1 MTKEKEIQILQSLKG
16 DTYFAQMFGDD
27 IDKMCENISVDFAI
41 ESGCKFNAKAEVL
54 QKELQERKK
63 QAKQEALDF
72 AYDIILAFHEHEGDG
87 VHDRVHQIIESRIG
101 IDELIK
107 FKHSQKIELSDTEIN
122 YLVGK
127 LR

>member
-27 IDKMCENISVDFAI
+27 IDRMCENISVDFPI
-41 ESGCKFNAKAEVL
+41 ERGCKFNTKAEVL
-54 QKELQERKK
+54 QKELKEQKE

-72 AYDIILAFHEHEGDG
+72 AFGIILDFREGNG
-87 VHDRVHQIIESRIG
+87 VRDKVYQTIESRIG
-101 IDELIK
+101 IDEMIK

>member
-54 QKELQERKK
+54 QKELQEQKK
-63 QAKQEALDF
+63 QGSRKRW
-72 AYDIILAFHEHEGDG
+72 ILPTTLFSPSMK
-87 VHDRVHQIIESRIG
+87 VMVCTTVFIR
-101 IDELIK
+101 
-107 FKHSQKIELSDTEIN
+107 
-122 YLVGK
+122 
-127 LR
+127 

>member
-1 MTKEKEIQILQSLKG
+1 MRSIICQDVLLTELLQYRRQG
-16 DTYFAQMFGDD
+16 
-27 IDKMCENISVDFAI
+27 
-41 ESGCKFNAKAEVL
+41 
-54 QKELQERKK
+54 
-63 QAKQEALDF
+63 
-72 AYDIILAFHEHEGDG
+72 HP
-87 VHDRVHQIIESRIG
+87 QIIESRIG

>member
-27 IDKMCENISVDFAI
+27 IDRMCENISVDFPI

-54 QKELQERKK
+54 QKELKEQKE

-72 AYDIILAFHEHEGDG
+72 AFGIILDFREGNG
-87 VHDRVHQIIESRIG
+87 VRDKVYQTIESRIG
-101 IDELIK
+101 IDEMIK

>member
-27 IDKMCENISVDFAI
+27 IDRMCENISVDFAI

-72 AYDIILAFHEHEGDG
+72 AFGIILDFREGNG
-87 VHDRVHQIIESRIG
+87 VRDKVYQTIESRIG
-101 IDELIK
+101 IDEMIK

>member
-16 DTYFAQMFGDD
+16 DTYFAQKFGAD
-27 IDKMCENISVDFAI
+27 IDTMCYNIENDFAI
-41 ESGCKFNAKAEVL
+41 ECGCTFNKEAGVL
-54 QKELQERKK
+54 QKELKEQKQ

-72 AYDIILAFHEHEGDG
+72 AYDIILAFHEGDG
-87 VHDRVHQIIESRIG
+87 VRDKVYQTIESRIG
-101 IDELIK
+101 IDEMIK

>member
-27 IDKMCENISVDFAI
+27 IDRMCENISVDFPI
-41 ESGCKFNAKAEVL
+41 ESDCKFNTKAEVL
-54 QKELQERKK
+54 QKELKEQKQ
-63 QAKQEALDF
+63 QAKQDALDF
-72 AYDIILAFHEHEGDG
+72 AYDIILAFQEGEN
-87 VHDRVHQIIESRIG
+87 VCDRVHQVVESRIG
-101 IDELIK
+101 IDEMIK

>member
-1 MTKEKEIQILQSLKG
+1 
-16 DTYFAQMFGDD
+16 MFGDD
-27 IDKMCENISVDFAI
+27 IDRMCENISVDFAI
-41 ESGCKFNAKAEVL
+41 ECGCKFNTKAEIL
-54 QKELQERKK
+54 QKELKEQKQ

-72 AYDIILAFHEHEGDG
+72 AYDIILAFHEGDG
-87 VHDRVHQIIESRIG
+87 VRDKVYQTIESRIG
-101 IDELIK
+101 IDEMIK

>member
-16 DTYFAQMFGDD
+16 DTYFAQMFSDD
-27 IDKMCENISVDFAI
+27 IDRMCENISVDFPI
-41 ESGCKFNAKAEVL
+41 DSGCKFNAKAEVL
-54 QKELQERKK
+54 QKELKDLKK

-72 AYDIILAFHEHEGDG
+72 AYDIILAFHEGDG
-87 VHDRVHQIIESRIG
+87 VRDKVYQTIESRIG
-101 IDELIK
+101 IDEMIK

>member
-54 QKELQERKK
+54 QKELQEQKK

-72 AYDIILAFHEHEGDG
+72 AYDIILAFHEYDS
-87 VHDRVHQIIESRIG
+87 VHDRVYQIIESRIG

>member
-1 MTKEKEIQILQSLKG
+1 MTTEKEIQILQSLKG
-16 DTYFAQMFGDD
+16 DTYFAQKFGAD
-27 IDKMCENISVDFAI
+27 IDTMCYNIENDFAI
-41 ESGCKFNAKAEVL
+41 ECGCTFNKEAGVL
-54 QKELQERKK
+54 QKELNDLKK

-72 AYDIILAFHEHEGDG
+72 AYDIILAFHESDG
-87 VHDRVHQIIESRIG
+87 VRDKVYQTIESRIG
-101 IDELIK
+101 IDEMIK

>member
-54 QKELQERKK
+54 QKELQEQKK

-72 AYDIILAFHEHEGDG
+72 AFGIILDFREGNG
-87 VHDRVHQIIESRIG
+87 VRDKVYQTIESRIG
-101 IDELIK
+101 IDEMIK
-107 FKHSQKIELSDTEIN
+107 FKHSQQIELSDTEIN

>member
-27 IDKMCENISVDFAI
+27 IDRMCENISVDFPI

-54 QKELQERKK
+54 QKELNDLKK

-72 AYDIILAFHEHEGDG
+72 AYDIILAFHEGDD
-87 VHDRVHQIIESRIG
+87 VRDKVYQTIESRIG
-101 IDELIK
+101 IDEMIK

>member
-16 DTYFAQMFGDD
+16 DTYFAQKFGDD
-27 IDKMCENISVDFAI
+27 IDRMCENISVDFAI
-41 ESGCKFNAKAEVL
+41 ESGCKFNAEVAVL
-54 QKELQERKK
+54 QKELKEQKQ

-72 AYDIILAFHEHEGDG
+72 AYDIILALREGDG
-87 VHDRVHQIIESRIG
+87 VRDKVYQTIESRIG
-101 IDELIK
+101 IDEIIK
-107 FKHSQKIELSDTEIN
+107 FKHWQKIELSDTEIN

>member
-27 IDKMCENISVDFAI
+27 IDRMCENISVDFAI
-41 ESGCKFNAKAEVL
+41 ESGCKFNTKAEVL
-54 QKELQERKK
+54 QKELNDLKK
-63 QAKQEALDF
+63 QAKQETQDF
-72 AYDIILAFHEHEGDG
+72 AYDIILALHEDDG
-87 VHDRVHQIIESRIG
+87 VRDKVYQTIESRIG
-101 IDELIK
+101 IDEMIK